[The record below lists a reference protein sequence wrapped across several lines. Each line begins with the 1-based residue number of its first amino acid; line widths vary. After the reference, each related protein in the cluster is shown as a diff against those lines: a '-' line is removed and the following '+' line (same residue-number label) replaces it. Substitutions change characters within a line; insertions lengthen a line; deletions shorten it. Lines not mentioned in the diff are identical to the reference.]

1 MIISNYKK
9 CLYIKRHMLE
19 VSPMKQTIQ
28 LTEREE
34 EVMNFMWEYGKPVTS
49 NDILALCTN
58 RTWKDSYLQIMLRS
72 LKKKG
77 AIKECGRILY
87 NTQYAYLLKPT
98 LSKEEYYLQLA
109 YKRGVNRRSFIQLA
123 VSIANDMEPEETDS
137 LIDSLSKLIE
147 ELDQSKKD

>member
-1 MIISNYKK
+1 
-9 CLYIKRHMLE
+9 
-19 VSPMKQTIQ
+19 MKQTIQ

-49 NDILALCTN
+49 NDILALCKN

-98 LSKEEYYLQLA
+98 LTKEEYYVQLA

>member
-1 MIISNYKK
+1 
-9 CLYIKRHMLE
+9 
-19 VSPMKQTIQ
+19 MKQTIQ

>member
-1 MIISNYKK
+1 
-9 CLYIKRHMLE
+9 
-19 VSPMKQTIQ
+19 MKNIIQ

-98 LSKEEYYLQLA
+98 LTKEEYYLQLA

>member
-9 CLYIKRHMLE
+9 CLYIKRHTLE

-98 LSKEEYYLQLA
+98 LTKEEYYLQLA